1 MLCFG
6 WDWVAQKILAR
17 EILTEERPV
26 EKHASSHMTP
36 RNQKL
41 YTAMKTFC
49 VALVRLIA
57 DQVDHRKDLTIGLTS
72 SNFIEGAH
80 ELPEY
85 QLCID
90 TLKGDS
96 VISSHLDK
104 RIGIAGFGY
113 TLVTPN
119 GLLDALVKL
128 ISEGKEPVFDDLFD
142 QTYTEFEDTFYCQ
155 TVECEAIAPV
165 QGWWLSGNLQER
177 SGNTPL
183 IKLSDNLRIS
193 QLSVEEEKAVHLME
207 LVRRYGFRWTDQLYG
222 IRATYQRAK
231 LVLRIDEEI
240 ASDVERVAEEE
251 FVQINDRIEE
261 VLETVRVFRKGSIRQ
276 GGIYHRVNSWLLS
289 GIMRNMRK
297 PLGDPIANLTPMY
310 LLETEQDLAE
320 LEGFWKS
327 VQIAKAK
334 GHRFLN
340 VAMRRFAESNERH
353 HVEDRL
359 IDLMIAAQA
368 LSQSSSSKA
377 KGGVIAEYVGT
388 HVVETDKSKVR
399 GIMQNTYKLRN
410 SIVHDGDASG
420 WLKRTG
426 KQPGDVMVVVNT
438 AEEYLREALKK
449 TVMEAAQ

>member
-1 MLCFG
+1 
-6 WDWVAQKILAR
+6 
-17 EILTEERPV
+17 
-26 EKHASSHMTP
+26 MTP
-36 RNQKL
+36 RNPKL

-57 DQVDHRKDLTIGLTS
+57 EQVDDRKDLTIELIS
-72 SNFIEGAH
+72 SNLIEGAQ

-85 QLCID
+85 EQCID
-90 TLKGDS
+90 KLKDDS
-96 VISSHLDK
+96 VISSHFEK
-104 RIGIAGFGY
+104 RISIAGFGN
-113 TLVTPN
+113 TPVTAN
-119 GLLDALVKL
+119 GLVDALVKL
-128 ISEGKEPVFDDLFD
+128 ISEAKRPVFDEYFFD
-142 QTYTEFEDTFYCQ
+142 QSYSEFEDTFYCQ

-165 QGWWLSGNLQER
+165 QGWWLSANLQQR
-177 SGNTPL
+177 FGNTPL
-183 IKLSDNLRIS
+183 VKFSDALRIG
-193 QLSVEEEKAVHLME
+193 QLSVEEERAVHLME
-207 LVRRYGFRWTDQLYG
+207 LVRRYGFRWTDRLYA

-231 LVLRIDEEI
+231 LVVRIDEEI
-240 ASDVERVAEEE
+240 ASDAERVADEE

-276 GGIYHRVNSWLLS
+276 GGIYHKVNSWLLS

-297 PLGDPIANLTPMY
+297 PLADPIANLTPMY
-310 LLETEQDLAE
+310 LLETQRDLDE
-320 LEGFWKS
+320 LEGFWQS
-327 VQIAKAK
+327 VQRAKAK

-359 IDLMIAAQA
+359 IDLMIAAEA
-368 LSQSSSSKA
+368 LSQSSSCKG
-377 KGGVIAEYVGT
+377 KGGVIAEYVAT
-388 HVVETDKSKVR
+388 HVVETDKIKVR
-399 GIMQNTYKLRN
+399 GIMQDTYRLRN

-420 WLKRTG
+420 WLRRTG

>member
-1 MLCFG
+1 
-6 WDWVAQKILAR
+6 
-17 EILTEERPV
+17 
-26 EKHASSHMTP
+26 MTP
-36 RNQKL
+36 SNQKL

-49 VALVRLIA
+49 LALVRLIA
-57 DQVDHRKDLTIGLTS
+57 DQVDHQKDLTIGLTS
-72 SNFIEGAH
+72 SNIIEGAH

-85 QLCID
+85 HLCID

-96 VISSHLDK
+96 VISSHFEK

-119 GLLDALVKL
+119 ALLDALVKL
-128 ISEGKEPVFDDLFD
+128 ISEVKEPVFDEHLFD
-142 QTYTEFEDTFYCQ
+142 QIYTEFEDTFYCQ

-165 QGWWLSGNLQER
+165 QGWWLSGTLQQR

-183 IKLSDNLRIS
+183 IKLSDNLRIG

-207 LVRRYGFRWTDQLYG
+207 LVRRYGFRWTDRLYA

-240 ASDVERVAEEE
+240 ALDVERVADEE

-289 GIMRNMRK
+289 GIMRNVRK
-297 PLGDPIANLTPMY
+297 PLADPVANLSPMY

-327 VQIAKAK
+327 VQRAKAK

-353 HVEDRL
+353 HVEDRI
-359 IDLMIAAQA
+359 IDLMIAAEA
-368 LSQSSSSKA
+368 LSQSSSSTA
-377 KGGVIAEYVGT
+377 KGGVIAEYVAT

-399 GIMQNTYKLRN
+399 GIMQDTYRLRN

-420 WLKRTG
+420 WLKRPG
-426 KQPGDVMVVVNT
+426 KQPGDVMVVVST
-438 AEEYLREALKK
+438 AEQYLREALKK